1 MENFTGIA
9 AADELDALNTAGDF
23 EPTTEV
29 DTLLLDATMDAII
42 GARALL
48 KRLERLEEH
57 LRAGRDADAAE
68 GLAIDVTLT
77 AERLAAVTT
86 WAV

>member
-1 MENFTGIA
+1 MHFTGIA
-9 AADELDALNTAGDF
+9 AADALDALNTADDF
-23 EPTTEV
+23 EPTIQV
-29 DTLLLDATMDAII
+29 DTVLLDATTDAII

-57 LRAGRDADAAE
+57 LRSGGDAATAE
-68 GLAIDVTLT
+68 GLALDVTLT

>member
-1 MENFTGIA
+1 MLNTSGIA
-9 AADELDALNTAGDF
+9 AADALDALNTKDDF
-23 EPTTEV
+23 EPSVEV
-29 DTLLLDATMDAII
+29 DTVLLDATIDAAR

-57 LRAGRDADAAE
+57 LRAGGDATEAL
-68 GLAIDVTLT
+68 GLALDVTLT

>member
-1 MENFTGIA
+1 MLNTSGIA
-9 AADELDALNTAGDF
+9 AADALDALNTRDDF
-23 EPTTEV
+23 EPSVEV
-29 DTLLLDATMDAII
+29 DTVLLDATIDAAR

-48 KRLERLEEH
+48 KRLEWLEEH
-57 LRAGRDADAAE
+57 LRAGGDATEAL
-68 GLAIDVTLT
+68 GLALDVTLT

>member
-1 MENFTGIA
+1 MNFTGIA
-9 AADELDALNTAGDF
+9 AADELDALNTAADF
-23 EPTTEV
+23 EPAVEV
-29 DTLLLDATMDAII
+29 DTVLLDAAQDAII

-57 LRAGRDADAAE
+57 LRNGGDTDTAQ
-68 GLAIDVTLT
+68 GLALDVTLT